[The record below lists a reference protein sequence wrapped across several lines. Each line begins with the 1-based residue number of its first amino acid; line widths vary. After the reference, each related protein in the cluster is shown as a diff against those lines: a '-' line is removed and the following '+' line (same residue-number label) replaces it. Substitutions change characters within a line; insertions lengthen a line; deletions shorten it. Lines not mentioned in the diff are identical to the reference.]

1 VCLAIGVGIAGTC
14 YFIVKLIPYAL
25 GAILGYMGGSLL
37 FTMVLV
43 YFPSINQTALFYSIV
58 GISIIICI
66 IILDRLKDM
75 LNSILSSIMGAYFSV
90 RVIIIL
96 NTFRLFPSS
105 LEASQMRP
113 TPVS

>member
-1 VCLAIGVGIAGTC
+1 VVLV
-14 YFIVKLIPYAL
+14 PYIL

-37 FTMVLV
+37 YTMVLV
-43 YFPSINQTALFYSIV
+43 WFPTINQAVAFYSIV
-58 GISIIICI
+58 GISIVICI
-66 IILDRLKDM
+66 IILALIKDM
-75 LNSILSSIMGAYFSV
+75 LNMIFSSIMGAYCSV